1 MTMWKEIIAGIK
13 EENLWLES
21 LEGVVDNDVT
31 ATQNW
36 FIPLHLL
43 EWVGFD
49 MEETVETMDSL
60 GYGKSMYDEDSV
72 NEKKNKI
79 LVDWINARVKYNEER
94 IMSLRE

>member
-21 LEGVVDNDVT
+21 LEGVVGNDVT

-36 FIPLHLL
+36 YIPLYLL

-60 GYGKSMYDEDSV
+60 GYGKSMYDEESV

-79 LVDWINARVKYNEER
+79 LVDWINARLKYNEER

>member
-1 MTMWKEIIAGIK
+1 
-13 EENLWLES
+13 
-21 LEGVVDNDVT
+21 
-31 ATQNW
+31 
-36 FIPLHLL
+36 
-43 EWVGFD
+43 